1 MLGIVRN
8 SQKVKSLYWLHCIA
22 FVRNTL
28 DQFLQSSCCLFFKIK
43 SYFANFGS
51 MRICFMTNNHLVP
64 EWYSLSFL
72 RIGSGV
78 HQWCAYRQ
86 QCHIVQRFILC
97 VFGQQ
102 RYTVQGDKEHCARF
116 EHLFGN
122 DLQSLIKLLPLYCLF
137 IAFVLGYWF
146 SVFFIFFIRTG
157 MLS

>member
-1 MLGIVRN
+1 M
-8 SQKVKSLYWLHCIA
+8 K
-22 FVRNTL
+22 
-28 DQFLQSSCCLFFKIK
+28 KIK
-43 SYFANFGS
+43 TSLLFKNFFEVILFSTGLVLILFRNVEFIGGLNVFCS
-51 MRICFMTNNHLVP
+51 MRICFMTNNHLVL

-122 DLQSLIKLLPLYCLF
+122 YLQSLIQLLLLYCLL
-137 IAFVLGYWF
+137 IAFVLGYLF
-146 SVFFIFFIRTG
+146 SLFFIFFIRTS